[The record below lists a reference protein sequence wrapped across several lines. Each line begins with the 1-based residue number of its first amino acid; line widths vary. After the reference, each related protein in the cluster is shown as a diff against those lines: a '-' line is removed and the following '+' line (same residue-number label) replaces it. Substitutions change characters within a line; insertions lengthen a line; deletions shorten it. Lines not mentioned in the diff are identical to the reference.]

1 MKIKTYKLLLVLGLA
16 LSLVNL
22 VSADFK
28 DNDLGSCWGG
38 MGAMM
43 TGNYGFGTI
52 FFSWIFSI
60 LVIVALILLIVWL
73 IKQIQK
79 K

>member
-1 MKIKTYKLLLVLGLA
+1 MKKSILGVFLA
-16 LSLVNL
+16 FFLISLPL
-22 VSADFK
+22 ISA
-28 DNDLGSCWGG
+28 NVGNGCGMSGMYGMMGGSYGYGG
-38 MGAMM
+38 MF
-43 TGNYGFGTI
+43 FGWVFT
-52 FFSWIFSI
+52 I